1 MAQIKVL
8 DQSTINKIAAGEVI
22 ERPSSVVKELVENAI
37 DAGASAVTIEIKDG
51 GCSFIRIT
59 DNGSGIPKD
68 QIQLAF
74 LRHSTSKIQSVED
87 LLTISSLGFRG
98 EALSSIAAVAQVE
111 LITKTAESL
120 TGSRYLIDGGK
131 EKSIEEIGAPN
142 GTTFLVRNL
151 FYNTPARRKFLKT
164 GITEGNYIS
173 DLVEKLALSH
183 PEISFRFISGGQ
195 NKLYTSG
202 NGTLKDVIYGVYGR
216 EITAGLI
223 PLQYECELFRVDGFI
238 GKPAM
243 NRGNRALENYYING
257 RYIKSSIISKAI
269 EDAYAG
275 YSMPK
280 KYPFTSLHFHIDP
293 DTIDINVHP
302 TKMELRFSEG
312 ERVYKELYQAVHEA
326 VMQREVIPQMNF
338 DSDSRKKP
346 SEAASGDITGNSSGA
361 AIQKVRENKLPEPFE
376 LNRMAGAGK
385 KQYSASAGG
394 AILNEHRTEYK
405 PSDRKQEENQQYR
418 LNEIKISPAGFKTAE
433 AGTEIKSGEVR
444 TEELKTG
451 ETRTEETKAEE
462 IKTRETNTAAV
473 DMSGK
478 DSSSHKPAESIEAG
492 QEPGKENRTEH
503 IEPLPMAV
511 PEQLSLFSE
520 DRKLLDEKNL
530 ADHKIIGQLFDT
542 YWLIEFDQKLF
553 IMDQHAAHEKVLY
566 EHFMKRVSEGTPA
579 SQQLM
584 PPQIITLTL
593 AAGQV
598 LKDNMDIIA
607 NMGFEIESF
616 GGNEYAVRAVPVELY
631 GASGKDMI
639 MEIIDDLMENPGR
652 VSNETIKSR
661 IATMAC
667 KAAVKGNNR
676 LQPAEVRELVTE
688 LMTLDNPYNC
698 PHGRPT
704 MISMSKYELEK
715 KFKRIV

>member
-74 LRHSTSKIQSVED
+74 LRHSTSKIKSVED
-87 LLTISSLGFRG
+87 LLTIFSLGFRG

-111 LITKTAESL
+111 LITKTAGSL

-223 PLQYECELFRVDGFI
+223 PLRYECELFKVDGFI

-312 ERVYKELYQAVHEA
+312 ERVYKELYKAVHEA
-326 VMQREVIPQMNF
+326 IMQRDVIPQVNF
-338 DSDSRKKP
+338 DSDSKKK
-346 SEAASGDITGNSSGA
+346 AAEVTPGNIAGNTSGA
-361 AIQKVRENKLPEPFE
+361 ISQKVRENKLPEPFE
-376 LNRMAGAGK
+376 LNRMAVAEK
-385 KQYSASAGG
+385 KQYSVPASG

-405 PSDRKQEENQQYR
+405 PFNRNQEENQQYR
-418 LNEIKISPAGFKTAE
+418 LNEIKVGTAAFGTAE
-433 AGTEIKSGEVR
+433 AGTGIKAGEV
-444 TEELKTG
+444 KTG
-451 ETRTEETKAEE
+451 ETKTEETKAEE
-462 IKTRETNTAAV
+462 IKNTETNTAAV

-478 DSSSHKPAESIEAG
+478 DSAAQKPTENIGSE
-492 QEPGKENRTEH
+492 QEPEKENRTEH
-503 IEPLPMAV
+503 IEPVPMAV

-566 EHFMKRVSEGTPA
+566 ERFMKRVSEGTPA

-616 GGNEYAVRAVPVELY
+616 GGNEYAIRAVPVELY

>member
-74 LRHSTSKIQSVED
+74 LRHSTSKIKSVED

-223 PLQYECELFRVDGFI
+223 PLRYECELFKVDGFI

-312 ERVYKELYQAVHEA
+312 ERVYKELYKAVHEA
-326 VMQREVIPQMNF
+326 IMQRDVIPQVNF
-338 DSDSRKKP
+338 DSDSKKK
-346 SEAASGDITGNSSGA
+346 AAEVTPGNIAGNTSGA
-361 AIQKVRENKLPEPFE
+361 ISQKVRENKLPEPFE
-376 LNRMAGAGK
+376 LNRMAVAEK
-385 KQYSASAGG
+385 KQYSVPASG

-405 PSDRKQEENQQYR
+405 PFNRNQEENQQYR
-418 LNEIKISPAGFKTAE
+418 LNEIKVGTAAFGTAE
-433 AGTEIKSGEVR
+433 AGTGTKAGEV
-444 TEELKTG
+444 KTG
-451 ETRTEETKAEE
+451 ETKTEETKAEE
-462 IKTRETNTAAV
+462 IKNTETNTAAV

-478 DSSSHKPAESIEAG
+478 DSAAQKLTENTGSE
-492 QEPGKENRTEH
+492 QEPEKENRTEH
-503 IEPLPMAV
+503 IEPVPMAV

-566 EHFMKRVSEGTPA
+566 ERFMKRVSEGTPA

-598 LKDNMDIIA
+598 LKDNMDIIS

-616 GGNEYAVRAVPVELY
+616 GGNEYAIRAVPVELY

>member
-1 MAQIKVL
+1 M
-8 DQSTINKIAAGEVI
+8 
-22 ERPSSVVKELVENAI
+22 
-37 DAGASAVTIEIKDG
+37 KD
-51 GCSFIRIT
+51 
-59 DNGSGIPKD
+59 
-68 QIQLAF
+68 
-74 LRHSTSKIQSVED
+74 
-87 LLTISSLGFRG
+87 LT
-98 EALSSIAAVAQVE
+98 
-111 LITKTAESL
+111 
-120 TGSRYLIDGGK
+120 
-131 EKSIEEIGAPN
+131 
-142 GTTFLVRNL
+142 
-151 FYNTPARRKFLKT
+151 
-164 GITEGNYIS
+164 
-173 DLVEKLALSH
+173 H
-183 PEISFRFISGGQ
+183 
-195 NKLYTSG
+195 
-202 NGTLKDVIYGVYGR
+202 
-216 EITAGLI
+216 
-223 PLQYECELFRVDGFI
+223 
-238 GKPAM
+238 GKPA
-243 NRGNRALENYYING
+243 RIILYFALPILIGNLFNLAYNLADTRIVGTYLGNDALAAVGSISTLNDLLVGFIVGLANG
-257 RYIKSSIISKAI
+257 FAVIMAQ
-269 EDAYAG
+269 
-275 YSMPK
+275 
-280 KYPFTSLHFHIDP
+280 HFGSGDK
-293 DTIDINVHP
+293 N
-302 TKMELRFSEG
+302 K
-312 ERVYKELYQAVHEA
+312 
-326 VMQREVIPQMNF
+326 
-338 DSDSRKKP
+338 SRKVFAL
-346 SEAASGDITGNSSGA
+346 SILMGLVVT
-361 AIQKVRENKLPEPFE
+361 AIV
-376 LNRMAGAGK
+376 
-385 KQYSASAGG
+385 
-394 AILNEHRTEYK
+394 
-405 PSDRKQEENQQYR
+405 
-418 LNEIKISPAGFKTAE
+418 
-433 AGTEIKSGEVR
+433 V
-444 TEELKTG
+444 
-451 ETRTEETKAEE
+451 
-462 IKTRETNTAAV
+462 AAV
-473 DMSGK
+473 DMPGK

-492 QEPGKENRTEH
+492 QESGKENRTEH
-503 IEPLPMAV
+503 IEPVPMAV

-616 GGNEYAVRAVPVELY
+616 GGNEYAIRAVPVELY

-652 VSNETIKSR
+652 VSNETVKSR

>member
-74 LRHSTSKIQSVED
+74 LRHSTSKIKSVED

-223 PLQYECELFRVDGFI
+223 PLQYECELFKVDGFI

-326 VMQREVIPQMNF
+326 VMQREVIPQVNF
-338 DSDSRKKP
+338 DSDSRKKS
-346 SEAASGDITGNSSGA
+346 SEAASGNITGNTSGA

-385 KQYSASAGG
+385 KQYSALAGG

-433 AGTEIKSGEVR
+433 AGTGIKAGEVK
-444 TEELKTG
+444 TEEVKTV
-451 ETRTEETKAEE
+451 ETRTEETRAEE
-462 IKTRETNTAAV
+462 IKATETNTAAV

-478 DSSSHKPAESIEAG
+478 DSSAHKPAESIEAG
-492 QEPGKENRTEH
+492 QESGKENRTEH
-503 IEPLPMAV
+503 IEPVPMAV

-553 IMDQHAAHEKVLY
+553 IMDQHAAHE
-566 EHFMKRVSEGTPA
+566 
-579 SQQLM
+579 
-584 PPQIITLTL
+584 
-593 AAGQV
+593 
-598 LKDNMDIIA
+598 
-607 NMGFEIESF
+607 
-616 GGNEYAVRAVPVELY
+616 
-631 GASGKDMI
+631 
-639 MEIIDDLMENPGR
+639 
-652 VSNETIKSR
+652 
-661 IATMAC
+661 
-667 KAAVKGNNR
+667 
-676 LQPAEVRELVTE
+676 
-688 LMTLDNPYNC
+688 
-698 PHGRPT
+698 
-704 MISMSKYELEK
+704 
-715 KFKRIV
+715 